1 MVPSAEWFLYGFVRK
16 EAVITSRI
24 EGTQATLRDV
34 LEFEA
39 TQRTDRPEDVE
50 DICNYVDALAYARS
64 QLADPN
70 GLPLSTRLLC
80 DVHRILMRGVR
91 GQSKSPG
98 EVRRSQNWI
107 GGSRPGNAHFV
118 PPPPESV
125 PNTLSALE
133 QWLHATDALPPLVRV
148 GLAHVQ
154 FETIHPFLDGNGR
167 IGRLL
172 VSLLVEHWN
181 LIEQPLLYLSLSIRR
196 RQQEYYARLSAV
208 REEGDWEGW
217 IEFFLDCVCEAAN
230 DGVQVARELNLL
242 IGRDRNRLIGHDRAT
257 LVPVRLL
264 DRLPV
269 QPVVTVPSTSKL
281 LGVAAPTARKAIEL
295 LVSLEVLREVSGKRR
310 DRVYAYHDYMRILT
324 GDAS

>member
-1 MVPSAEWFLYGFVRK
+1 
-16 EAVITSRI
+16 
-24 EGTQATLRDV
+24 
-34 LEFEA
+34 
-39 TQRTDRPEDVE
+39 
-50 DICNYVDALAYARS
+50 
-64 QLADPN
+64 
-70 GLPLSTRLLC
+70 
-80 DVHRILMRGVR
+80 
-91 GQSKSPG
+91 
-98 EVRRSQNWI
+98 
-107 GGSRPGNAHFV
+107 
-118 PPPPESV
+118 
-125 PNTLSALE
+125 
-133 QWLHATDALPPLVRV
+133 
-148 GLAHVQ
+148 
-154 FETIHPFLDGNGR
+154 
-167 IGRLL
+167 LL

-217 IEFFLDCVCEAAN
+217 TEFFLDCVCEAAN

-295 LVSLEVLREVSGKRR
+295 LLSLEVLREVTGKRR